1 MAYGAEIFAGI
12 TGGKYLK
19 KLPMLPKP
27 PELVVNGG
35 VVVLGRFQPFHNGH
49 IDLILKAESWR
60 LQNSS
65 KSKLILAIGSSN
77 RPESMDNP
85 WSYEER
91 KEMIKSWIDVQ
102 DGFNETIIVAIPDIE
117 DPPKWVSH
125 AEKYHG
131 KDGIFFT
138 SDDYSA
144 DLYQKS
150 NWKVII
156 SPLKDREKYQGW
168 RVRATA
174 HMLSTISDDE
184 AIRTVLTPSMS
195 VDVINYL
202 IENDGFRRL
211 AFLGQGGEPV
221 G

>member
-1 MAYGAEIFAGI
+1 MAHRKQIITGI
-12 TGGKYLK
+12 TGGKHLK
-19 KLPMLPKP
+19 ELPMLPKP
-27 PELVVNGG
+27 PDLVVNGG

-60 LQNSS
+60 LQNSP
-65 KSKLILAIGSSN
+65 KLKLILAIGSSN

-102 DGFNETIIVAIPDIE
+102 DGFSDTIIVAIPDIE

-131 KDGIFFT
+131 KGGIFFT
-138 SDDYSA
+138 SDAYSA

-174 HMLSTISDDE
+174 HMLSTISDHE

-195 VDVINYL
+195 VHVINYL
-202 IENDGFRRL
+202 LENDGFRRL